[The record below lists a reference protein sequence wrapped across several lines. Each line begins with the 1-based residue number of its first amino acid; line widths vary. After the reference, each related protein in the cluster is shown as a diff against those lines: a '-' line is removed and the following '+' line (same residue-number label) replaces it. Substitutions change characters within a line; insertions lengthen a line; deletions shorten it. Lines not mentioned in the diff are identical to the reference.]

1 MRLIPLLLLLS
12 SCTHSIERVEKMEMS
27 DHTDLTDS
35 ALSVLASIEGRDT
48 VTIERVKTLEKVRV
62 VPREVVKYV
71 EVESSPVFSAMIRP
85 VYSIEGRDT
94 VYSIE
99 RCDTV
104 YVYRVDTVYIAK

>member
-1 MRLIPLLLLLS
+1 MRLISLLLLLS
-12 SCTHSIERVEKMEMS
+12 SCTHSIERVDRE
-27 DHTDLTDS
+27 DHSSLTDS
-35 ALSVLASIEGRDT
+35 ALSLLSSIETSPDT
-48 VTIERVKTLEKVRV
+48 VTLERVKTIERVKTVSN
-62 VPREVVKYV
+62 EVVRYV

-85 VYSIEGRDT
+85 VYPIERLDT